1 MRPSLPPSSPALNA
15 LPGPLLAA
23 LLLGVC
29 TLGSAQAAQHEAERE
44 VQRQAQRE
52 AQRGSRSGA
61 APVLEVSEDG
71 RDVIDRRARLLWPR
85 CVEGMH
91 WNGKACTG
99 LPELF
104 THKQAQALAA
114 ERAKQDGVRWRLPRV
129 NEMRR
134 LISRDIRPQG
144 LSPELFP
151 GAPRGWHW
159 TGTAAVNAR
168 PVNPY
173 NYSNISGSAGT
184 QLSAQQAWAIDLD
197 SLETRP
203 DMGRGNQLMVRLV
216 RPLPSAPPDD
226 KTEAPARP
234 ASHRQDPDDED

>member
-1 MRPSLPPSSPALNA
+1 MPQALPSANAPLTRSQLQQPAHPHTLPPRALA
-15 LPGPLLAA
+15 AMLLACA
-23 LLLGVC
+23 AGAHAQTADVASE
-29 TLGSAQAAQHEAERE
+29 GRRASAT
-44 VQRQAQRE
+44 
-52 AQRGSRSGA
+52 
-61 APVLEVSEDG
+61 VLEVSEDG
-71 RDVIDRRARLLWPR
+71 RFVIDRRARLLWPR

-91 WNGKACTG
+91 WSGRDCTG
-99 LPELF
+99 MPELF

-114 ERAKQDGVRWRLPRV
+114 ERARQDGVRWRLPRV
-129 NEMRR
+129 NELRR

-173 NYSNISGSAGT
+173 NYSNISGSAAP
-184 QLSAQQAWAIDLD
+184 QLSMQQAWAIDLD
-197 SLETRP
+197 SLESRP

-216 RPLPSAPPDD
+216 RPLPAPPAGA
-226 KTEAPARP
+226 EAEAGRPPAP
-234 ASHRQDPDDED
+234 PSPSDGED

>member
-1 MRPSLPPSSPALNA
+1 MRPSLPSFPPALNA

-29 TLGSAQAAQHEAERE
+29 TLGSAQAAQRETQQEA
-44 VQRQAQRE
+44 QQD
-52 AQRGSRSGA
+52 AQRGPRPGA

-91 WNGKACTG
+91 WNGKTCAG

-216 RPLPSAPPDD
+216 RPLPSAPPDE
-226 KTEAPARP
+226 KAEAPARP
-234 ASHRQDPDDED
+234 TAHRPDPDEED

>member
-1 MRPSLPPSSPALNA
+1 MPQALAPATDPLPRSHRQQCPRQPCRPRTT
-15 LPGPLLAA
+15 A
-23 LLLGVC
+23 LLLACVAAAAHAQPAD
-29 TLGSAQAAQHEAERE
+29 LPPDARRGSATA
-44 VQRQAQRE
+44 
-52 AQRGSRSGA
+52 
-61 APVLEVSEDG
+61 LEVSEDG
-71 RDVIDRRARLLWPR
+71 HYVIDRRARLLWPR

-91 WNGKACTG
+91 WNGKDCTG
-99 LPELF
+99 MPQLF

-114 ERAKQDGVRWRLPRV
+114 ERARQDGVRWRLPRV
-129 NEMRR
+129 NELRR

-173 NYSNISGSAGT
+173 NYSNISGSAAP

-197 SLETRP
+197 SLESRP
-203 DMGRGNQLMVRLV
+203 DMGRGNQLLVRLV
-216 RPLPSAPPDD
+216 RPLPSDQALAPTPPPPD
-226 KTEAPARP
+226 RP
-234 ASHRQDPDDED
+234 GPGRPDPDAED